1 MDKNTQ
7 NALIVWA
14 STAAGGAGGWWA
26 AARMGASYGLRLG
39 PWGAVAGA
47 VAAAVLS
54 KKLLGEPLGLPASKN
69 DAA

>member
-14 STAAGGAGGWWA
+14 STAAGGVGGWWA
-26 AARMGASYGLRLG
+26 AARLGASYGLRLG

-54 KKLLGEPLGLPASKN
+54 KKMLGEPIGLPSSTP
-69 DAA
+69 DAG